1 MNEQLQAQIQEY
13 LSSGKS
19 ASWIA
24 NRVYFDNPDVDP
36 NEVKTYANGLF
47 EESKKK
53 DSAELEEPTIQS
65 ITSVPSEEELGSL
78 SQTQP
83 AETVAQ
89 PDDSVS
95 PLDLSLKTIG
105 DEFSNRFAEDTSSM
119 FSNMMEQDDFG
130 RSVAEISSNQEKSE
144 AQKRADI
151 NSLFQSESRKQQLQ
165 LLQGYADE
173 LNERIGDS
181 DIDKED
187 YANKLYDKFAL
198 AIPLDGDD
206 RYNETTGFGGG
217 VWDFFRDNA
226 ISLGT
231 GVIDFMSG
239 PISSGSLFS
248 AVPGVAAADMAFGVF
263 APEQKKAI
271 TRAVDQGLADFTD
284 GLREEKTQYGRN
296 ITETLE
302 EIPEGEFNWGDA
314 AEIFSRGTQTVAE
327 SAPYVALASFG
338 PLGMAVSG
346 AVGAQNTYIDSERE
360 DYNRVQDGL
369 DPIFEDTFAGNAAR
383 AGMSIV
389 DGGLT
394 GASAGIQAKIAKAS
408 LRALMTNP
416 ATKQTAIQAFRK
428 YVLLQGVDAV
438 SEGLIEGG
446 QEGIR
451 MGFEDALGSADYTD
465 SDYISRVKEN
475 FLLGLTSSGAISTP
489 GGARAGL
496 RAGAE
501 VIRGP
506 QAAANSKVEKNRM
519 TSADQQNVESMN
531 KAQSFKS
538 MMSSDFDESK
548 RQDRASKERFYQ
560 MLSLRHPKDMK
571 AINDIDLAIEQISIK
586 YNRAE
591 EQGASGEVL
600 SAMSGEVF
608 NLVSQRENIISKYDG
623 ESLDLSPDE
632 SSRLEDGRVEVKMQ
646 SLDEDIVALQEA
658 LSISQGDMGAIGTD
672 PFQVEDLASKLE
684 TAKQAKKEALRLMGE
699 VEAKRRALREEQGD
713 SATQAGPTEGLS
725 KAAEEAFV
733 AEQNLRNHLGMRPK
747 APQTEAASEPKT
759 PEGVREATP
768 EEYVSAMARAFDVA
782 NERGDKKFLQ
792 LTQVDLET
800 AQSIVNGG
808 GKLFVTDDGSAGAYV
823 KSDGYMG
830 GLFKSPDSEL
840 KGVSRPLQQVR
851 RENGG
856 TFFDAYGTDLER
868 QYVQNGFKPVARIPF
883 NEEYA
888 PEGWNDEDSPLKD
901 RPDVVFFTPGK
912 GNVGDG
918 KVVSEY
924 DAGMDIALQ
933 EVDEVKSRETE
944 RTLEPAP
951 EPAPEQPQVE
961 TDVRGIQGQFDEYAA
976 KEDGSAGIISMPGL
990 TKKDVRLV
998 NKFLVPHM
1006 KAVAGSKYKIVVH
1019 NTKESGDKASKEG
1032 GQILGLMVENTDGSV
1047 EIHLNS
1053 QRLAEAREA
1062 GKDPRAV
1069 IAEEVLHAA
1078 AIGPALRRAFKE
1090 NPQSVHELIKGL
1102 EDIAK
1107 RSGNPELVER
1117 VKIKGEQYEEQRQ
1130 ASEGA
1135 IKEEQAL
1142 EYLTELVNYDATD
1155 SSLIDKVRVLINKF
1169 LKATLG
1175 KDVMLIQDI
1184 SQADVVLKKLQR
1196 SIRTGEVL
1204 NVESANQDAA
1214 TERAA
1219 LSPSRLP
1226 ESNSFTVE
1234 MMTFRRDMAGGETD
1248 GKPIRKT
1255 FRGKWDFINW
1265 WKYNTNMGRGRGFRS
1280 YGFFNLIKEDGSK
1293 EPINADVMKNWK
1305 LKPPVY
1311 PEQKARIQQEKNLAK
1326 RRLLAKFYETLNAE
1340 RRKEQGQ
1347 DPFMGI
1353 DYNAGL
1359 ERVIQEMTPDRVDYL
1374 NEQKE
1379 SIMQNMGLEEEY
1391 QFAWEVLWEYA
1402 TLEEVESAFNK
1413 MNEDFGIDDGDGVTE
1428 RAAIMIQE
1436 KIVLTPELSARLE
1449 SQKENK
1455 ARFLCS
1461 VGSGTCAAN
1470 DKVSVLQMES
1480 HAVKDMIGENP
1491 TIEQSSDLLAQS
1503 ILLAK
1508 QHIENE
1514 TGIDV
1519 SDVTGGYSKGRD
1531 AVMSAVA
1538 ADPEVRMDPRQ
1549 MGIVYDLLVAYTSN
1563 GSKIDPNLNLAIQ
1576 LFASGLKRIQG
1587 GATEFIRPS
1596 RIEAI
1601 AKREQEGTLGYV
1613 RGDRANTMAKH
1624 LQDINAIVSKYTNND
1639 GVFDTQLFMKEAMTR
1654 DESGRLPLASMIGKD
1669 TIKLSELA
1677 AGNMG
1682 DKNAIPK
1689 DGHFRDQVNI
1699 FRGRFNLTDFS
1710 DGLVISEA
1718 SRTSAIARLNSLGAS
1733 LNAMSS
1739 DAEIFAEIR
1748 NLKSSG
1754 DNAVVGGAR
1763 RVYNDLIGNDIER
1776 LRQFDKETDV
1786 ESTQLVLKAAKKAG
1800 LTPYQVQQIMYHDGI
1815 YSMSSYQGKPFVSDY
1830 KSAMERSAQSDFSM
1844 VDLDKAQSE
1853 QLALNFEDVDPI
1865 SEKIMPT
1872 PGRKLV
1878 TKQERAS
1885 IDASES
1891 QLYRDRD
1898 KETATAL
1905 KVRGNDVNISKL
1917 MVDEA
1922 LSTDATSR
1930 RILAK
1935 GIDVKAGRKVGVRLN
1950 LNVMK
1955 NTGVP
1960 VQTVHDKSA
1969 TGEALTY
1976 APAVTVKNATLNVNQ
1991 NAREKIVTFQE
2002 NKFPMASVN
2011 GEFVA
2016 SGTDLNYDGVRAKF
2030 NPFRHNV
2037 FVDMAGRP
2045 IKSAEEATIIGSDV
2059 FLRGKIEYYDMS
2071 DPVLDRGRIE
2081 SEESRVKRTTRGPKY
2096 DKAVAR
2102 FEGYAKGVLGME
2114 FDSREQLE
2122 SEYDSMVIP
2131 SEVAVS
2137 ESEVADNMAGA
2148 MERAAIVVNSKKKMR
2163 EGVRKQKGRF
2173 AADIRSKI
2181 VKDPRNYI
2189 TPQSLK
2195 ELKKDV
2201 QDLTDQELLDI
2212 VNDEQ
2217 LGAISMMND
2226 NLSVLA
2232 QAERLARAVS
2242 RGEADSI
2249 PDLIAEM
2256 GAMGTTAGR
2265 LLRHFR
2271 EVKKSSPKGLVDII
2285 TAAVE
2290 EKGNSLN
2297 PEREAKLNDLASRM
2311 FQAQAE
2317 VEDLQSRAIKGE
2329 KVGKELE
2336 DAVKRLK
2343 AVEREMDAFT
2353 NIVIERGFGELL
2365 GQVAQGNL
2373 LTTMSQVTNV
2383 VANAV
2388 NSVFDVGVDLTSAP
2402 VKAFANSIAKLAGKE
2417 YDVDRQVSLGAYFY
2431 AMTHMGKNMVDTI
2444 DQVITGQD
2452 KDTTEWRQSRG
2463 MMPMRSLM
2471 AAITEG
2477 DIPLSQRSK
2486 LILQGTLG
2494 VPAEVMFRALSFGD
2508 TPFRKYFEDKNL
2520 YEQAMALGLEG
2531 DALTDF
2537 LKHPPRKNAERAR
2550 TAGRRI
2556 TFQEETGFSR
2566 GVNESISFIEQKL
2579 GAAMDVL
2586 PYVNGEQTAKALL
2599 RFMIPFRSTP
2609 ANILLESATFASPI
2623 VAAARAASDLNKG
2636 DLDEASRN
2644 MAKGIIG
2651 AVVTETAVM
2660 LLAEGIMSGPVQW
2673 DEEEEKNLA
2682 YDQFPPT
2689 SINISALKRMLSG
2702 GDPTK
2707 QPDDEFVNY
2716 MKLGTPGAL
2725 MAAVAVGYDKEELR
2739 ERDYDGAIDF
2749 AKYMFSDMVGL
2760 GPLTAAG
2767 SMMEQSFLQ
2776 GLNDFLQVL
2785 AGGDVERSA
2794 ENLFNSVANV
2804 ALAVPFPNQFSAIHR
2819 ATREFMPDKRMTKD
2833 MDMVERALKNMEYTI
2848 KERTFGGSEIPIR
2861 VDWKGNPIKQNPRG
2875 NVGWMY
2881 QLFDVTKLRQGEEDA
2896 VSQEI
2901 YRLME
2906 STGNISKVVSTP
2918 SFAKKRKISVPNIKS
2933 NNERRALRLAGK
2945 NYSYLDDEKFVDS
2958 GVFFNTEQLN
2968 RLMAIAGK
2976 ERYQQLEMLINSF
2989 DYQNMSDDERV
3000 EAMDQ
3005 INDMYNSVKEYDG
3018 RQFRN
3023 HTLEVLDIIQEI
3035 YESGEQQEED

>member
-1 MNEQLQAQIQEY
+1 
-13 LSSGKS
+13 
-19 ASWIA
+19 
-24 NRVYFDNPDVDP
+24 
-36 NEVKTYANGLF
+36 
-47 EESKKK
+47 
-53 DSAELEEPTIQS
+53 
-65 ITSVPSEEELGSL
+65 
-78 SQTQP
+78 
-83 AETVAQ
+83 
-89 PDDSVS
+89 
-95 PLDLSLKTIG
+95 
-105 DEFSNRFAEDTSSM
+105 
-119 FSNMMEQDDFG
+119 
-130 RSVAEISSNQEKSE
+130 
-144 AQKRADI
+144 
-151 NSLFQSESRKQQLQ
+151 
-165 LLQGYADE
+165 
-173 LNERIGDS
+173 
-181 DIDKED
+181 
-187 YANKLYDKFAL
+187 
-198 AIPLDGDD
+198 
-206 RYNETTGFGGG
+206 
-217 VWDFFRDNA
+217 
-226 ISLGT
+226 
-231 GVIDFMSG
+231 MS
-239 PISSGSLFS
+239 
-248 AVPGVAAADMAFGVF
+248 
-263 APEQKKAI
+263 
-271 TRAVDQGLADFTD
+271 
-284 GLREEKTQYGRN
+284 
-296 ITETLE
+296 
-302 EIPEGEFNWGDA
+302 
-314 AEIFSRGTQTVAE
+314 
-327 SAPYVALASFG
+327 
-338 PLGMAVSG
+338 
-346 AVGAQNTYIDSERE
+346 
-360 DYNRVQDGL
+360 
-369 DPIFEDTFAGNAAR
+369 
-383 AGMSIV
+383 
-389 DGGLT
+389 
-394 GASAGIQAKIAKAS
+394 
-408 LRALMTNP
+408 
-416 ATKQTAIQAFRK
+416 
-428 YVLLQGVDAV
+428 
-438 SEGLIEGG
+438 
-446 QEGIR
+446 
-451 MGFEDALGSADYTD
+451 
-465 SDYISRVKEN
+465 
-475 FLLGLTSSGAISTP
+475 
-489 GGARAGL
+489 
-496 RAGAE
+496 
-501 VIRGP
+501 
-506 QAAANSKVEKNRM
+506 
-519 TSADQQNVESMN
+519 
-531 KAQSFKS
+531 
-538 MMSSDFDESK
+538 
-548 RQDRASKERFYQ
+548 
-560 MLSLRHPKDMK
+560 
-571 AINDIDLAIEQISIK
+571 
-586 YNRAE
+586 
-591 EQGASGEVL
+591 
-600 SAMSGEVF
+600 
-608 NLVSQRENIISKYDG
+608 
-623 ESLDLSPDE
+623 
-632 SSRLEDGRVEVKMQ
+632 
-646 SLDEDIVALQEA
+646 
-658 LSISQGDMGAIGTD
+658 
-672 PFQVEDLASKLE
+672 
-684 TAKQAKKEALRLMGE
+684 
-699 VEAKRRALREEQGD
+699 
-713 SATQAGPTEGLS
+713 
-725 KAAEEAFV
+725 
-733 AEQNLRNHLGMRPK
+733 
-747 APQTEAASEPKT
+747 
-759 PEGVREATP
+759 
-768 EEYVSAMARAFDVA
+768 RAFEVA
-782 NERGDKKFLQ
+782 KERGDKKFLQ
-792 LTQVDLET
+792 VSQVDLET
-800 AQSIVNGG
+800 AKSIVDGG
-808 GKLFVTDDGSAGAYV
+808 GKLFVSEDGSAGAYV
-823 KSDGYMG
+823 KGDGYMG

-856 TFFDAYGTDLER
+856 AFFDAYGTDLER
-868 QYVQNGFKPVARIPF
+868 QYVQNGFRPVARVPF

-901 RPDVVFFTPGK
+901 KPDVVFFAPGR
-912 GNVGDG
+912 G
-918 KVVSEY
+918 KVGEGEVVSDY

-933 EVDEVKSRETE
+933 KVDEVKSREAE
-944 RTLEPAP
+944 PAPQAEPVVEPAP
-951 EPAPEQPQVE
+951 EPEAEQPQGE
-961 TDVRGIQGQFDEYAA
+961 SSIRGIQGQFDEYVA
-976 KEDGSAGIISMPGL
+976 KEDGSAGITSMPGL
-990 TKKDVRLV
+990 TKKDVKLV
-998 NKFLVPHM
+998 NKFLVPHL
-1006 KAVAGSKYKIVVH
+1006 KAIAGSKYKIVVH
-1019 NTKESGDKASKEG
+1019 NTKESGDKASRKG
-1032 GQILGLMVENTDGSV
+1032 GEVLGLMVENSDGSL

-1053 QRLAEAREA
+1053 QRLAEARKA

-1078 AIGPALRRAFKE
+1078 AIGPALRKAFKE
-1090 NPQSVHELIKGL
+1090 NPQAVYDLIDGL
-1102 EDIAK
+1102 EDIALK
-1107 RSGNPELVER
+1107 SGNPELVEQ
-1117 VKIKGEQYEEQRQ
+1117 VKIKGEAYRKQRQ
-1130 ASEGA
+1130 AGEGE

-1142 EYLTELVNYDATD
+1142 EYLTELVNYDA
-1155 SSLIDKVRVLINKF
+1155 SQPKLLDKVRVLINKF

-1175 KDVMLIQDI
+1175 KDAMLIQDI

-1196 SIRTGEVL
+1196 AIRTGEVL
-1204 NVESANQDAA
+1204 SVESANQDAT

-1226 ESNSFTVE
+1226 ESTPFVVE
-1234 MMTFRRDMAGGETD
+1234 MMTFKRDIDGGETD
-1248 GKPIRKT
+1248 GKPMRMT
-1255 FRGKWDFINW
+1255 FNGKWQFINW
-1265 WKYNTNMGRGRGFRS
+1265 WKYKTNMGKGRGFRS
-1280 YGFFNLIKEDGSK
+1280 YGFFNLVKEDGSL

-1311 PEQKARIQQEKNLAK
+1311 PEQKARIKEEKNLSK
-1326 RRLLAKFYETLNAE
+1326 RRLLSKFFESLNNE
-1340 RRKEQGQ
+1340 RRKQQGQ
-1347 DPFMGI
+1347 DPFMGA
-1353 DYNAGL
+1353 DYINAL
-1359 ERVIQEMTPDRVDYL
+1359 ERVLQEMPPEDVDYL

-1379 SIMQNMGLEEEY
+1379 TIMQDRGFEDEY
-1391 QFAWEVLWEYA
+1391 EFAWEILYNYVE
-1402 TLEEVESAFNK
+1402 LEEVEAAFNK
-1413 MNEDFGIDDGDGVTE
+1413 MNEEFGIDDGDGITE
-1428 RAAIMIQE
+1428 RAAIFTVD
-1436 KIVLTPELSARLE
+1436 KIVSTPDLSARHE
-1449 SQKENK
+1449 SQLDNK
-1455 ARFLCS
+1455 AKYLCS

-1470 DKVSVLQMES
+1470 DKVSLMQMES
-1480 HAVKDMIGENP
+1480 HVIKGMIGEDP
-1491 TIEQSSDLLAQS
+1491 TLDQSVEVAAQA
-1503 ILLAK
+1503 LDVAR
-1508 QHIENE
+1508 QHILRN

-1519 SDVTGGYSKGRD
+1519 ADPLGNYNEGKDVVMRAVGQDPDVT
-1531 AVMSAVA
+1531 
-1538 ADPEVRMDPRQ
+1538 MDPRSFEA
-1549 MGIVYDLLVAYTSN
+1549 VYDLLTAYTSN
-1563 GSKIDPNLNLAIQ
+1563 GSKIDPNLNLSIQ
-1576 LFASGLKRIQG
+1576 LFAAGVKRMQS
-1587 GATEFIRPS
+1587 GATDFISPR

-1613 RGDRANTMAKH
+1613 RGDRANTMSSH
-1624 LQDINAIVSKYTNND
+1624 LNDINTVVKRFTKD
-1639 GVFDTQLFMKEAMTR
+1639 GVFDAEAFKKEAMTR
-1654 DESGRLPLASMIGKD
+1654 DQDGKLALASIVGKD
-1669 TIKLSELA
+1669 AVKLSELA

-1689 DGHFRDQVNI
+1689 DGHFRDQFNI
-1699 FRGRFNLTDFS
+1699 FRGRFNITDFS
-1710 DGLVISEA
+1710 DGLVISEET
-1718 SRTSAIARLNSLGAS
+1718 RTSAIARLNALGAS

-1739 DAEIFAEIR
+1739 DAELFAAVR
-1748 NLKSSG
+1748 GLKASG
-1754 DNAVVGGAR
+1754 DNATVGGAR
-1763 RVYNDLIGNDIER
+1763 RVYNDLVGNEIEK
-1776 LRQFDKETDV
+1776 LRQFDKETDA
-1786 ESTQLVLKAAKKAG
+1786 ESTEFVKKVAKKMG
-1800 LTPYQVQQIMYHDGI
+1800 LTPFQVQQLMYHDGI
-1815 YSMSSYQGKPFVSDY
+1815 YSMSSYQGNPFVSDY
-1830 KSAMERSAQSDFSM
+1830 KSAMTRSAETDFSS
-1844 VDLDKAQSE
+1844 VTLDATSGE
-1853 QLALNFEDVDPI
+1853 QLSINFEEVDPQ

-1878 TKQERAS
+1878 TKQEKAS

-1898 KETATAL
+1898 QETATAL
-1905 KVRGNDVNISKL
+1905 KVRGNDVNMSQL

-1935 GIDVKAGRKVGVRLN
+1935 GIDVEAGRKVGIRLN

-2102 FEGYAKGVLGME
+2102 FEGYAKGVMGME
-2114 FDSREQLE
+2114 FDSREKLE
-2122 SEYDSMVIP
+2122 AEYDNMVIP
-2131 SEVAVS
+2131 SEVAAS
-2137 ESEVADNMAGA
+2137 ESEVASNMAGA
-2148 MERAAIVVNSKKKMR
+2148 MERAAISVNTKKKMR
-2163 EGVRKQKGRF
+2163 DGVKRRKSQF
-2173 AADIRSKI
+2173 SPDIRSKI

-2189 TPQSLK
+2189 TPQKLK

-2201 QDLTDQELLDI
+2201 QDLTDKELLDI

-2232 QAERLARAVS
+2232 QAERLARAVA

-2271 EVKKSSPKGLVDII
+2271 EVKKSSPKGMVDII

-2290 EKGNSLN
+2290 AKGNSLT
-2297 PEREAKLNDLASRM
+2297 PEREARLNDLASRM

-2317 VEDLQSRAIKGE
+2317 VEDLQTRAIKGE

-2343 AVEREMDAFT
+2343 AVEREMDTFT
-2353 NIVIERGFGELL
+2353 NVVIERGWGELV

-2402 VKAFANSIAKLAGKE
+2402 VRAFANSVAKLAGKE

-2431 AMTHMGKNMVDTI
+2431 AMTHMGKNMIDTI

-2471 AAITEG
+2471 AAISEG

-2486 LILQGTLG
+2486 LAFQGTFG
-2494 VPAEVMFRALSFGD
+2494 VPAEVMFRMLSFGD

-2520 YEQAMALGLEG
+2520 YEQAKALGLEG
-2531 DALTDF
+2531 EALTDF

-2556 TFQEETGFSR
+2556 TFQEETGFSK

-2609 ANILLESATFASPI
+2609 ANILLESATFASPV

-2636 DLDEASRN
+2636 DIDEASRN

-2702 GDPTK
+2702 EDPTK

-2749 AKYMFSDMVGL
+2749 AKHMFSDMVGL

-2785 AGGDVERSA
+2785 AGGNVERSA
-2794 ENLFNSVANV
+2794 ENLMNSVANV
-2804 ALAVPFPNQFSAIHR
+2804 AMSVPFPNQFSAIHR
-2819 ATREFMPDKRMTKD
+2819 ATREFMPDKRVTKD
-2833 MDMVERALKNMEYTI
+2833 MDMGERMMKNAEYTI
-2848 KERTFGGSEIPIR
+2848 KERTFGGAEIPIR

-2881 QLFDVTKLRQGEEDA
+2881 QLFDVTKLRQGEDDA

-2906 STGNISKVVSTP
+2906 STGNISKAVSTP
-2918 SFAKKRKISVPNIKS
+2918 SFAKKRKVSVPNISSKK
-2933 NNERRALRLAGK
+2933 ERLALTAAGRD
-2945 NYSYLDDEKFVDS
+2945 YSYLDDQKFVDS
-2958 GVFFNTEQLN
+2958 GVYLNTEQLN

-2976 ERYQQLEMLINSF
+2976 ERYQQLEILINSV
-2989 DYQNMSDDERV
+2989 DYQYMSDDERV
-3000 EAMDQ
+3000 EAMDE

-3023 HTLEVLDIIQEI
+3023 HTLAVLDIIQEI